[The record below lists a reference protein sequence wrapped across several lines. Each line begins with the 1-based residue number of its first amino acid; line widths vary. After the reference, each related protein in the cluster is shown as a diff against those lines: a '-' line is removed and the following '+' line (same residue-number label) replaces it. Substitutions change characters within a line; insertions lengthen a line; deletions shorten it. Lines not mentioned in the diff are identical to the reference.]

1 MSLFIFD
8 KDGTLFQLKRNRIGI
23 PRPARCP
30 EDQVLKCGVYEKLAV
45 LRAQGH
51 KIAIASNQRAIA
63 QGIITLAQA
72 EAMMENAVQKIG
84 GADAWRVCPFD
95 AHALPMLHGKPNPYR
110 VENDCRKPQPG
121 MLIDLMQELGCGP
134 KDTFMVGDSWRDRRA
149 AERAG
154 VAFIPAR
161 DFFAC

>member
-8 KDGTLFQLKRNRIGI
+8 KDGTLIRLKLNRLRI
-23 PRPARCP
+23 PRPVIRP
-30 EDQVLKCGVYEKLAV
+30 EEQVLIPGVFEKLAV

-63 QGIITLAQA
+63 QGLISMAQA
-72 EAMMENAVQKIG
+72 EALMENLIKKIG

-95 AHALPMLHGKPNPYR
+95 AHARPMLKGKPNPYR
-110 VENDCRKPQPG
+110 VENDCKKPQPG
-121 MLIDLMQELGCGP
+121 MLIDLMAELGCQPG
-134 KDTFMVGDSWRDRRA
+134 DTFMIGDSWRDRRA
-149 AERAG
+149 AERCG

-161 DFFAC
+161 KFFTF

>member
-8 KDGTLFQLKRNRIGI
+8 KDGTLIQLKRNRIGI
-23 PRPARCP
+23 PRPAKYP
-30 EDQVLKCGVYEKLAV
+30 EDQVLMPGVFEKLAV

-51 KIAIASNQRAIA
+51 KIAIASNQRAIS

-72 EAMMENAVQKIG
+72 EDLMENAVQKIG

-95 AHALPMLHGKPNPYR
+95 AQALPVLHGQPNPYR
-110 VENDCRKPQPG
+110 VENDCKKPQPG
-121 MLIDLMQELGCGP
+121 MLIDLMRELGCQP

-161 DFFAC
+161 EFFSC